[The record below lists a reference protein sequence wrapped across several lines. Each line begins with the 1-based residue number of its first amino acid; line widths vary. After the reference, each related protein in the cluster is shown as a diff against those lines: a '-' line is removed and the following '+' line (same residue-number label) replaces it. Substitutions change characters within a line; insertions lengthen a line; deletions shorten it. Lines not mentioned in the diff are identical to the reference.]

1 MKVLGTES
9 RARARAWAW
18 FRAGACACVR
28 AWGGARSRSVRF
40 AWAALAAL
48 TTFTTP
54 TAWAQPVQ
62 LAGQMGAKAVL
73 VIGGQP
79 KTLAVG
85 ETHAGVKLL
94 SAQAG
99 VAEIEREGQR
109 LTLRLGEAPVALG
122 AATGAPPG
130 REVVLS
136 ADTAGH
142 FVAEGS
148 VNGRS
153 ARFLVDTGATAVT
166 LSQTEADRLG
176 LDWRRAPRAQA
187 TTANG
192 AVPASVITLAS
203 VRLGEVTVS
212 SVPAIVLPA
221 QLPYILLGNT
231 FLSRFQMRRDN
242 DVMRLELKP

>member
-1 MKVLGTES
+1 MKVPGAGPGPRS
-9 RARARAWAW
+9 RGSARAA
-18 FRAGACACVR
+18 V
-28 AWGGARSRSVRF
+28 F
-40 AWAALAAL
+40 AWIGLAAL
-48 TTFTTP
+48 TAFTP
-54 TAWAQPVQ
+54 SASGAQTVQ
-62 LAGQMGAKAVL
+62 FAGQMGEKALL

-79 KTLAVG
+79 KALSIG
-85 ETHAGVKLL
+85 ESHAGVKLL
-94 SAQAG
+94 SAQGG
-99 VAEIEREGQR
+99 VAEIELEGQR
-109 LTLRLGEAPVALG
+109 LKLRLGETPAAVG
-122 AATGAPPG
+122 AASGAPPG
-130 REVVLS
+130 REMVLS
-136 ADTAGH
+136 ADAAGH
-142 FVAEGS
+142 FVAEGAI
-148 VNGRS
+148 NGRA

-192 AVPASVITLAS
+192 AVPANVITLNS
-203 VRLGEVTVS
+203 VRLGEVAVS

>member
-1 MKVLGTES
+1 MT
-9 RARARAWAW
+9 RACLRALSGA
-18 FRAGACACVR
+18 AGALLLT
-28 AWGGARSRSVRF
+28 GS
-40 AWAALAAL
+40 AL
-48 TTFTTP
+48 
-54 TAWAQPVQ
+54 AQPVQ
-62 LAGQMGAKAVL
+62 FAGQMGAKALL

-79 KTLAVG
+79 KALAVG
-85 ETHAGVKLL
+85 ESHAGVKLL
-94 SAQAG
+94 SAQGG
-99 VAEIEREGQR
+99 VAEIERDGQR
-109 LTLRLGEAPVALG
+109 LTLRLGEAPVAL
-122 AATGAPPG
+122 AAGAPAAAG

-136 ADTAGH
+136 ADAAGH
-142 FVAEGS
+142 FVAEGA
-148 VNGRS
+148 VNGRTT
-153 ARFLVDTGATAVT
+153 RFLVDTGATAVT

-192 AVPASVITLAS
+192 AVPASVITLNS
-203 VRLGEVTVS
+203 VRVGEVTVS

>member
-1 MKVLGTES
+1 MTPACL
-9 RARARAWAW
+9 RAL
-18 FRAGACACVR
+18 ACAAGVVLS
-28 AWGGARSRSVRF
+28 AGS
-40 AWAALAAL
+40 AL
-48 TTFTTP
+48 
-54 TAWAQPVQ
+54 AQPVQ
-62 LAGQMGAKAVL
+62 FAGQMGAKALL

-79 KTLAVG
+79 KALAVG
-85 ETHAGVKLL
+85 ESHAGVKLL
-94 SAQAG
+94 SAQGG
-99 VAEIEREGQR
+99 VAEIERDGQR
-109 LTLRLGEAPVALG
+109 LTLRLGEAPVAL
-122 AATGAPPG
+122 AAGAPAAAG

-136 ADTAGH
+136 ADAAGH
-142 FVAEGS
+142 FVAEGA
-148 VNGRS
+148 VNGR
-153 ARFLVDTGATAVT
+153 ATRFLVDTGATAVT

-203 VRLGEVTVS
+203 VRVGEVTVS